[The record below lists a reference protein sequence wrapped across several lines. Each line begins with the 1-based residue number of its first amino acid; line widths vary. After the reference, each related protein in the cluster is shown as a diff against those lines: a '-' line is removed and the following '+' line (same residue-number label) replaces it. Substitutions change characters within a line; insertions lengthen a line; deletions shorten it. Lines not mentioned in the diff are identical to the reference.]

1 MIVIGLGANLSSP
14 RHGGPQGACEAALD
28 ALRAAGVAVLRR
40 SRWYRS
46 APMPVSDQPWFVNAV
61 VEVETRLSAAELL
74 DLLHRIERE
83 MGRQRRVPNEA
94 RVIDLDLLIYGE
106 TVSGAGETPVLPH
119 PRLAE
124 RAFVVLP
131 LAELAPD
138 WCHPQTGQSL
148 AEMAQALPADQ
159 RAEPIR

>member
-14 RHGGPQGACEAALD
+14 RYGGPQDACEAALG

-46 APMPVSDQPWFVNAV
+46 APVPASDQPWFVNAV
-61 VEVETRLSAAELL
+61 AEVSTELSAA
-74 DLLHRIERE
+74 DLLGLLHGIEQE
-83 MGRQRRVPNEA
+83 MGRERRARDEA
-94 RVIDLDLLIYGE
+94 RVIDLDLLIFGE
-106 TVSGAGETPVLPH
+106 TVSRPGETPVLPH

-138 WCHPQTGQSL
+138 WRHPRTGQSL
-148 AEMAQALPADQ
+148 DRMVQALPADQ
-159 RAEPIR
+159 RAEPIG